1 MIASPADLT
10 YFVEIARN
18 LNISRAAERL
28 GISQPSLSQA
38 VQRLEA
44 SVGTE
49 LLIRSKRGVYLTQ
62 AGKQLFVH
70 AASLLQSWE
79 DIQAETLASV
89 EKVQGTYSIGCHTSI
104 ALNVLSGVLPKMM
117 QEYPKLNISLEHDV
131 SRNITEDVIS
141 LKTDMGIVVNPVAHP
156 DLIIHRLYQGEVT
169 LWMCQNK
176 TYATQDILTGKAV
189 LVCDPSLMRTQS
201 LIRQCEEQNIR
212 FSRIVSSNSVE
223 VIADLTANGCGIG
236 ILPANAALRARQKLM
251 RVDNAP
257 AFYDDHCLLYR
268 VENKPV
274 QTIQVLSAKIR
285 EYANKLDKA

>member
-1 MIASPADLT
+1 MIVSPADLT
-10 YFVEIARN
+10 YFVEIARS

-62 AGKQLFVH
+62 AGKQLFAH

-79 DIQAETLASV
+79 NIQAETLASV

-104 ALNVLSGVLPKMM
+104 ALNILSGVLPKMM
-117 QEYPKLNISLEHDV
+117 QTHPKLNITLEHDV

-156 DLIIHRLYQGEVT
+156 DLIIHRLYKGEVT
-169 LWMCQNK
+169 FWVCKNK
-176 TYATQDILTGKAV
+176 KYATQDISTGNAV

-201 LIRQCEEQNIR
+201 LIRQCEKQDIH

-236 ILPANAALRARQKLM
+236 ILPANAALRASQKLM
-251 RVDNAP
+251 RIKDSP

-268 VENKPV
+268 VENKSV
-274 QTIQVLSAKIR
+274 QTIQVLSAEIR
-285 EYANKLDKA
+285 EYANKLGGD